1 MGDLTDTESLII
13 NMTTT
18 GSEIVL
24 VYLAQEQFAELPRLT
39 LAKMLYNLYPECFTN
54 VEGVRKII
62 RYYSGATGEYARKV
76 QKMGKENL
84 RDQRYGFDYI
94 DSMPRSEAEP
104 WEPFS
109 IQKASRRVLVLSD
122 LHVPYHNE
130 MAIKAAIEYGISH
143 EADTVFINGDL
154 MDFHRISRFLK
165 DPRSRNLNEE
175 LEAGRQMLTMIRVAF
190 PNAAIYYKL
199 GNHDERL
206 EHYLILKAPELLGCT
221 EFTVEF
227 LLRCN
232 EHGIT
237 TIDDK
242 RVVMLGKLPVIHGH
256 EVFGSGSVNPARTL
270 YLRAKASALQGHN
283 HRTSEHTEK
292 DIHGHISTTW
302 STGCLCELN
311 PRYMPIN
318 NHNHGF
324 AFVFLDDDGHFE
336 VKNKRI
342 LNGVIL

>member
-1 MGDLTDTESLII
+1 MKPGT
-13 NMTTT
+13 
-18 GSEIVL
+18 EIVL
-24 VYLAQEQFAELPRLT
+24 SYLAQDQFAELPRLT
-39 LAKMLYNLYPECFTN
+39 LAKMIYKLHPEVFTS
-54 VEGVRKII
+54 VDTVRAVI
-62 RYYSGATGEYARKV
+62 RFHKGATGDLNRKRK
-76 QKMGKENL
+76 KMGKENL

-94 DSMPRSEAEP
+94 ESMPRSEAEP
-104 WEPFS
+104 WETFL
-109 IQKASRRVLVLSD
+109 IQNASRRVLVLSD
-122 LHVPYHNE
+122 LHVPYHDE
-130 MAIKAAIEYGISH
+130 GAITCAIEYGIRH
-143 EADTVFINGDL
+143 EADTIFINGDL
-154 MDFHRISRFLK
+154 MDFHRISRFIK
-165 DPRSRNLNEE
+165 DPRSRNISEE
-175 LEAGRQMLTMIRVAF
+175 LESGRQMLAMIRRAF

-227 LLRCN
+227 LLRCH

-256 EVFGSGSVNPARTL
+256 EVYGNGSVNPARTL

-292 DIHGHISTTW
+292 DIHGDISTTW

-324 AFVFLDDDGHFE
+324 AFVYLDDFGHFE

-342 LNGVIL
+342 LNGAIL